1 MMFGFDPIYI
11 GILVVGM
18 VLSGGA
24 ALLVKLQFA
33 RGQKIAIRS
42 GMTGREVAERI
53 LQDAGITNVTV
64 NEHQGFLSDHYNP
77 MDRSLHL
84 SPDVY
89 NGRDAA
95 AAGVAAHEV
104 GHAIQHARGY
114 FPMWI
119 RSFLV
124 PMANIGSMLGPW
136 LVIIGIFMGSADQML
151 KGQPGLAAWL
161 AIGGVALF
169 GMAAAFSLVTV
180 PVEFNASSRA
190 RDRLVA
196 LGITAPGAEDAA
208 VRGVLTAAGLTYVAA
223 AVVALMQLVYW
234 AWRAG
239 LLGGGR
245 RD

>member
-1 MMFGFDPIYI
+1 MFGFDPVYLI
-11 GILVVGM
+11 ILVAGM
-18 VLSGGA
+18 ALSGGA
-24 ALLVKLQFA
+24 ALLVRLQFA
-33 RGQKIAIRS
+33 RGKKVPIRS
-42 GMTGREVAERI
+42 GLTGREVAERI
-53 LQDAGITNVTV
+53 LRDAGISNVTV
-64 NEHQGFLSDHYNP
+64 SEHQGFLSDHYNP
-77 MDRSLHL
+77 VDRSLHL
-84 SPDVY
+84 SPDVFH
-89 NGRDAA
+89 GTDAA

-104 GHAIQHARGY
+104 GHAIQHAHGY

-119 RSFLV
+119 RSALV
-124 PMANIGSMLGPW
+124 PMANLGSMLGPW

-169 GMAAAFSLVTV
+169 GAAAAFSLVTV
-180 PVEFNASSRA
+180 PVEFNASARA

-223 AVVALMQLVYW
+223 AVTALMQLIYW

-239 LLGGGR
+239 LIGGGR
-245 RD
+245 RDD